1 MPVKLE
7 ILRQLNDDD
16 RRDIGKILA
25 ETTQPSDPFS
35 DLDQLQSSLS
45 EQQWLF
51 AGRFNDRIVGIII
64 ASKSVATAAQTN
76 LNFAGVRQLTQR
88 RGVMHQ
94 LIIHVK
100 RWADHEHQRLTIE
113 HISPDFT
120 LALIQRGF
128 TKEKNQWVYQPAS

>member
-35 DLDQLQSSLS
+35 DLDQLQSSLN

-64 ASKSVATAAQTN
+64 ASRNATNASQTN
-76 LNFAGVRQLTQR
+76 LEFAGVRQLTQR
-88 RGVMHQ
+88 RGVIHQLLIHVERWANNEQQQ
-94 LIIHVK
+94 LII
-100 RWADHEHQRLTIE
+100 DQ
-113 HISPDFT
+113 ISSDFT
-120 LALIQRGF
+120 LALIKRGF
-128 TKEKNQWVYQPAS
+128 VNEGKQWIHRPNN